1 MTSSIVFDHLSF
13 SYQNTTAPALQ
24 DISGEMSQGSF
35 TMVMGHSGAGKST
48 LCCAINGLVPRF
60 LRGDYTGRVM
70 AEGMEAGK
78 NSVPDMARAVGIVL
92 QDFEAQLFST
102 NVELEVAFGLENQC
116 LPRTAMEERIHAYLR
131 VVGLEELLRRDTAT
145 LSGGQKQRLAI
156 GSVLAMETPVL
167 VMDEPTT
174 DIDPEGRHHIL
185 SLIRRLRTR
194 ERTLVVTD
202 LDAEAAVHADQIW
215 LLKDGQLASK
225 GTPAEILT
233 DSSLIESCGIRPL
246 GTIALFQAMNWP
258 GQPLTVEDAA
268 TEIENHRLY
277 CPHRPEREAIS
288 ALASGKVILETRNL
302 SYRYSAGST
311 NALSDI
317 DLTIHEGDF
326 VAMLG
331 QNGSGKTTL
340 AKHFNGLLKPTAGEM
355 FVRGRPVNNYR
366 RDELAREVGYVFQN
380 PDHQIFAPTVGEEV
394 SFGPRILGID
404 RKTLERNIAEAL
416 DATGLSGFE
425 DKNPFLLNRGERQ
438 RVAVASILAVKP
450 AVIILD
456 EPTTGLDYVHQRDT
470 MEMLKRLNQLGHT
483 IIVIT
488 HAMWIAEA
496 YARRSILMKE
506 GRILL
511 DGPTSTVFSDENML
525 AAASL
530 APSDLIRLRNRLG
543 LAAMTLT
550 DMVKELRG
558 VHIEIPFSNQR

>member
-13 SYQNTTAPALQ
+13 SYQNTIAPALQ
-24 DISGEMSQGSF
+24 DVSGEMTRGSF

-60 LRGDYTGRVM
+60 LRGDYAGRVM
-70 AEGMEAGK
+70 AEGLEAGK
-78 NSVPDMARAVGIVL
+78 ISVPDMARTVGIVL

-102 NVELEVAFGLENQC
+102 NVELEMAFGLENQC
-116 LPRTAMEERIHAYLR
+116 LPRAIMEERINAYLR

-174 DIDPEGRHHIL
+174 DIDPEGRYHIL
-185 SLIRRLRTR
+185 SLIRRLKTG

-202 LDAEAAVHADQIW
+202 LDAEAAVQADQIW
-215 LLKDGQLASK
+215 LLKEGRLSAK

-233 DSSLIESCGIRPL
+233 DASLIESCGIRPL
-246 GTIALFQAMNWP
+246 ATVALFQGMSWP
-258 GQPLTVEDAA
+258 GQPLTVEAA
-268 TEIENHRLY
+268 AADIENRRL
-277 CPHRPEREAIS
+277 CPRRPESRVIS
-288 ALASGKVILETRNL
+288 ALTPGKVILETRNL
-302 SYRYSAGST
+302 SYRYPTGAV
-311 NALSDI
+311 NALNDI

-340 AKHFNGLLKPTAGEM
+340 AKHFNGLLKSTTGDM
-355 FVRGRPVNNYR
+355 LVRGRPVNNYR
-366 RDELAREVGYVFQN
+366 RHELAKEVGYVFQN
-380 PDHQIFAPTVGEEV
+380 PDHQIFAPTVREEV
-394 SFGPRILGID
+394 AFGPRILGMD
-404 RKTLERNIAEAL
+404 RKTQEGNIAEAL

-470 MEMLKRLNQLGHT
+470 MEMLKRLNRIGHT

-511 DGPTSTVFSDENML
+511 DGPTSAVFSDEAML
-525 AAASL
+525 AKAAL

-543 LAAMTLT
+543 LAAMTLD
-550 DMVKELRG
+550 DMIKELRG
-558 VHIEIPFSNQR
+558 ENILA

>member
-13 SYQNTTAPALQ
+13 SYQNTSIPALQ
-24 DISGEMSQGSF
+24 DISGEMSRGSF

-60 LRGDYTGRVM
+60 LRGDYAGGVIV
-70 AEGMEAGK
+70 EGMEAGK
-78 NSVPDMARAVGIVL
+78 NIVPEMAQVVGIVL

-102 NVELEVAFGLENQC
+102 NVELEMAFGLENKC
-116 LPRTAMEERIHAYLR
+116 LPRTAMEERIDTYMR
-131 VVGLEELLRRDTAT
+131 VVGLEELRKRDTAT

-174 DIDPEGRHHIL
+174 DIDPEGRRHIL
-185 SLIRRLRTR
+185 SLIRTLRVG

-202 LDAEAAVHADQIW
+202 LDAEAAVQADQVW
-215 LLKDGQLASK
+215 LLKDGQLAAQ
-225 GTPAEILT
+225 GTPVEILT
-233 DSSLIESCGIRPL
+233 DSSLIESCGVRPL
-246 GTIALFQAMNWP
+246 ATVALFQAMNWP
-258 GQPLTVEDAA
+258 GQPLTVEAA
-268 TEIENHRLY
+268 VAEIESRRLI
-277 CPHRPEREAIS
+277 CPRRPECRAIS
-288 ALASGKVILETRNL
+288 TLTNGKVILEARNL
-302 SYRYSAGST
+302 SYRYPSGDI
-311 NALSDI
+311 NALNDI
-317 DLTIHEGDF
+317 ALTINEGDF

-340 AKHFNGLLKPTAGEM
+340 AKHFNGLLKPTVGDM
-355 FVRGRPVNNYR
+355 LIRGRPVNDYR
-366 RDELAREVGYVFQN
+366 RHKLAREVGYVFQN
-380 PDHQIFAPTVGEEV
+380 PDHQIFASTVREEV
-394 SFGPRILGID
+394 AFGPRILGMD
-404 RKTLERNIAEAL
+404 RKTLERNIAESL

-470 MEMLKRLNQLGHT
+470 MEMLKRLNPLGHT
-483 IIVIT
+483 IIIIT

-511 DGPTSTVFSDENML
+511 DGSTPTVFSDENML
-525 AAASL
+525 AASSL

-550 DMVKELRG
+550 DMVKELKSEAVPPG
-558 VHIEIPFSNQR
+558 SF

>member
-1 MTSSIVFDHLSF
+1 MTSSIIFDRLSF
-13 SYQNTTAPALQ
+13 SYQNTTVPALQ
-24 DISGEMSQGSF
+24 DISGEMTRGSF

-48 LCCAINGLVPRF
+48 LCCAINGLIPRF
-60 LRGDYTGRVM
+60 LRGDYSGMVT
-70 AEGMEAGK
+70 AEGLETAK
-78 NSVPDMARAVGIVL
+78 NSVPDMARVVGIVL
-92 QDFEAQLFST
+92 QDFEAQIFST
-102 NVELEVAFGLENQC
+102 NVELEMAFGLENQC
-116 LPRTAMEERIHAYLR
+116 LPRTAMEERITTYLR
-131 VVGLEELLRRDTAT
+131 VVGLEEMLRKDTAT

-174 DIDPEGRHHIL
+174 DIDPEGRRHIL
-185 SLIRRLRTR
+185 SLIRRLRTG

-202 LDAEAAVHADQIW
+202 LDAEAAVQADQVW
-215 LLKDGQLASK
+215 LLKEGRLLAK

-233 DSSLIESCGIRPL
+233 DSSLVESCGIRPL
-246 GTIALFQAMNWP
+246 ATIALFQGMNWP
-258 GQPLTVEDAA
+258 GQPLTVEAA
-268 TEIENHRLY
+268 AAEIENRRLLR
-277 CPHRPEREAIS
+277 PHRPEGKAIP
-288 ALASGKVILETRNL
+288 APTAGKVILETRNL
-302 SYRYSAGST
+302 SYRYPAGAI
-311 NALSDI
+311 NALTDI
-317 DLTIHEGDF
+317 DLTIQEGDF
-326 VAMLG
+326 VALLG

-340 AKHFNGLLKPTAGEM
+340 AKHFNGLLKPTAGDM
-355 FVRGRPVNNYR
+355 LVRGRPVNQYR
-366 RDELAREVGYVFQN
+366 RHELAREVGYVFQN

-394 SFGPRILGID
+394 AFGPRILGMD
-404 RKTLERNIAEAL
+404 RKTMERNIAEAL
-416 DATGLSGFE
+416 DATGLSGFG
-425 DKNPFLLNRGERQ
+425 DRNPFLLNRGERQ

-470 MEMLKRLNQLGHT
+470 MEMLKQLNQLGHT

-511 DGPTSTVFSDENML
+511 DGPTSAVFSDETML
-525 AAASL
+525 AKASL

-558 VHIEIPFSNQR
+558 ENILK

>member
-13 SYQNTTAPALQ
+13 SYQNTSIPALQ
-24 DISGEMSQGSF
+24 DISGEMSRGSF

-60 LRGDYTGRVM
+60 LRGDYAGGVIV
-70 AEGMEAGK
+70 EGMEAGK
-78 NSVPDMARAVGIVL
+78 NIVPEMAQVVGIVL

-102 NVELEVAFGLENQC
+102 NVELEMAFGLENKC
-116 LPRTAMEERIHAYLR
+116 LPRTAMEERIDTYMR
-131 VVGLEELLRRDTAT
+131 VVGLEELRKRDTAT

-174 DIDPEGRHHIL
+174 DIDPEGRRHIL
-185 SLIRRLRTR
+185 SLIRTLRVG

-202 LDAEAAVHADQIW
+202 LDAEAAVQADQVW
-215 LLKDGQLASK
+215 LLKDGQLAAQ
-225 GTPAEILT
+225 GTPVEILT
-233 DSSLIESCGIRPL
+233 DSSLIESCGVRPL
-246 GTIALFQAMNWP
+246 ATVALFQAMNWP
-258 GQPLTVEDAA
+258 GQPLTVEAA
-268 TEIENHRLY
+268 VSEIESRRLI
-277 CPHRPEREAIS
+277 CPRRPECRAIS
-288 ALASGKVILETRNL
+288 TLTNGKVILEARNL
-302 SYRYSAGST
+302 SYRYPSGDI
-311 NALSDI
+311 NALNDI
-317 DLTIHEGDF
+317 ALTINEGDF

-340 AKHFNGLLKPTAGEM
+340 AKHFNGLLKPTVGDM
-355 FVRGRPVNNYR
+355 LIRGRPVNDYR
-366 RDELAREVGYVFQN
+366 RHKLAREVGYVFQN
-380 PDHQIFAPTVGEEV
+380 PDHQIFASTVREEV
-394 SFGPRILGID
+394 AFGPRILGMD
-404 RKTLERNIAEAL
+404 RKTLERNIAESL

-483 IIVIT
+483 IIIIT

-511 DGPTSTVFSDENML
+511 DGSTPTVFSDENML
-525 AAASL
+525 AASSL

-550 DMVKELRG
+550 DMVKELKSEAVPPG
-558 VHIEIPFSNQR
+558 SF

>member
-1 MTSSIVFDHLSF
+1 MTSSIVFDHLFF

-24 DISGEMSQGSF
+24 DISGEMSRGSF

-48 LCCAINGLVPRF
+48 LCCTINGLIPRF

-102 NVELEVAFGLENQC
+102 NVELEMAFGLENQC
-116 LPRTAMEERIHAYLR
+116 LPRTAMEERIKTYLR
-131 VVGLEELLRRDTAT
+131 VVGLEELLRRDTTT

-202 LDAEAAVHADQIW
+202 LDAEAAVQADQIW
-215 LLKDGQLASK
+215 LLKDGQLLAK
-225 GTPAEILT
+225 GPPAEILT

-246 GTIALFQAMNWP
+246 ATVALFRAMNWP
-258 GQPLTVEDAA
+258 GQPLTVEAA
-268 TEIENHRLY
+268 AAEIENRRLL
-277 CPHRPEREAIS
+277 CPRRPECRIIS
-288 ALASGKVILETRNL
+288 VLAPGNVILETRNL
-302 SYRYSAGST
+302 SYQYPAGAT
-311 NALSDI
+311 NALNNI
-317 DLTIHEGDF
+317 DLTIHEGDS

-340 AKHFNGLLKPTAGEM
+340 AKHFNGLLKPTAGDM
-355 FVRGRPVNNYR
+355 LVRGRPVNNYR
-366 RDELAREVGYVFQN
+366 RHELAREVGYVFQN
-380 PDHQIFAPTVGEEV
+380 PDHQIFAPTVREEV
-394 SFGPRILGID
+394 SFGPRILGMD

-496 YARRSILMKE
+496 YARRSILMKD

-511 DGPTSTVFSDENML
+511 DGPTSTVFSDETML

-530 APSDLIRLRNRLG
+530 APSDLVRLRNRLG
-543 LAAMTLT
+543 LAAMTLS

-558 VHIEIPFSNQR
+558 ENILK

>member
-24 DISGEMSQGSF
+24 DISGEMTRGSF

-60 LRGDYTGRVM
+60 LRGIYEGMVM
-70 AEGMEAGK
+70 VEGMETGK
-78 NSVPDMARAVGIVL
+78 NSVPYMARIVGIVL

-102 NVELEVAFGLENQC
+102 NVELEMAFGLENQC
-116 LPRTAMEERIHAYLR
+116 LPRTDMEERINDYLR
-131 VVGLEELLRRDTAT
+131 VVGLEELLRRDTGT

-202 LDAEAAVHADQIW
+202 LDAEAAVQADQIW
-215 LLKDGQLASK
+215 LLKDGQLVAK
-225 GTPAEILT
+225 GPPAEILQ

-246 GTIALFQAMNWP
+246 ATVALFQAMNWP
-258 GQPLTVEDAA
+258 GQPLTVEAA
-268 TEIENHRLY
+268 AAEIENRRLL
-277 CPHRPEREAIS
+277 CPRRPECRAIS
-288 ALASGKVILETRNL
+288 VLAPGKVIMETRNL
-302 SYRYSAGST
+302 SYRYPASAT
-311 NALSDI
+311 NALNDV

-340 AKHFNGLLKPTAGEM
+340 AKHFNGLLKPTAGDM
-355 FVRGRPVNNYR
+355 LVRGRPVKNYR
-366 RDELAREVGYVFQN
+366 RHELAREVGYVFQN
-380 PDHQIFAPTVGEEV
+380 PDHQIFAPTVREEV
-394 SFGPRILGID
+394 SFGPRILGMD

-470 MEMLKRLNQLGHT
+470 MEMLKRLNQFGHT
-483 IIVIT
+483 IIIIT

-496 YARRSILMKE
+496 YASRSILMKE

-511 DGPTSTVFSDENML
+511 DGPTSTVFSDEAML

-543 LAAMTLT
+543 LAAMTLS
-550 DMVKELRG
+550 DMVKELKNEAVPPG
-558 VHIEIPFSNQR
+558 SF

>member
-1 MTSSIVFDHLSF
+1 MTSSILFDRLSF
-13 SYQNTTAPALQ
+13 SYQNSTAPALQ
-24 DISGEMSQGSF
+24 DVSGEMTRGSF

-48 LCCAINGLVPRF
+48 LCCTINGLVPRF
-60 LRGDYTGRVM
+60 LRGDYAGRVV
-70 AEGMEAGK
+70 AEGLEAAK
-78 NSVPDMARAVGIVL
+78 NSVPDMARTVGIVL
-92 QDFEAQLFST
+92 QDFEAQIFST
-102 NVELEVAFGLENQC
+102 NVELEMAFGLENQC
-116 LPRTAMEERIHAYLR
+116 LPRTAMAERITAYLR

-174 DIDPEGRHHIL
+174 DIDPEGRRHIL
-185 SLIRRLRTR
+185 SLIRKLRTR

-202 LDAEAAVHADQIW
+202 LDAEAAVQADQVW
-215 LLKDGQLASK
+215 LLKEGRLLAK
-225 GTPAEILT
+225 GKPAEILT
-233 DSSLIESCGIRPL
+233 DSALIESCGVRPL
-246 GTIALFQAMNWP
+246 ATVALFQGMNWP
-258 GQPLTVEDAA
+258 GRPLTVEAA
-268 TEIENHRLY
+268 AAEIKNRRLLR
-277 CPHRPEREAIS
+277 PRRPEGRAIS
-288 ALASGKVILETRNL
+288 ALSPGKAILETRNL
-302 SYRYSAGST
+302 SYRYPAGAV
-311 NALSDI
+311 NALADI
-317 DLTIHEGDF
+317 DLTIHEGEF
-326 VAMLG
+326 VALLG

-340 AKHFNGLLKPTAGEM
+340 AKHFNGLLKSTAGDM
-355 FVRGRPVNNYR
+355 LVRGRPVNQYR
-366 RDELAREVGYVFQN
+366 RPELAREVGYVFQN

-394 SFGPRILGID
+394 GFGPRILGMD
-404 RKTLERNIAEAL
+404 RKALERNIAEAL

-425 DKNPFLLNRGERQ
+425 ERNPFLLNRGERQ

-511 DGPTSTVFSDENML
+511 DGPTAAVFSDETML
-525 AAASL
+525 AKASL

-543 LAAMTLT
+543 LAGMTLA
-550 DMVKELRG
+550 DMVKELQSEAVPPG
-558 VHIEIPFSNQR
+558 SF

>member
-1 MTSSIVFDHLSF
+1 MTSSIIFDHLSF
-13 SYQNTTAPALQ
+13 SYQNTIAPALQ
-24 DISGEMSQGSF
+24 DVSGEMTRGSF

-60 LRGDYTGRVM
+60 LRGDYAGRVI

-78 NSVPDMARAVGIVL
+78 HSVPDMARAVGIVL

-102 NVELEVAFGLENQC
+102 NVELEMAFGLENQC
-116 LPRTAMEERIHAYLR
+116 LPRTAMGERINTYLR

-174 DIDPEGRHHIL
+174 DIDPEGRRHIL

-202 LDAEAAVHADQIW
+202 LDAEAAVRADQVW
-215 LLKDGQLASK
+215 LLKEGRLLAR
-225 GTPAEILT
+225 GTPAKILT
-233 DSSLIESCGIRPL
+233 DSALIESCGIRPL
-246 GTIALFQAMNWP
+246 ATVSLFQGMNWP
-258 GQPLTVEDAA
+258 GQPLTVDAA
-268 TEIENHRLY
+268 VAEIENRRLLS
-277 CPHRPEREAIS
+277 PRRPESRAIS
-288 ALASGKVILETRNL
+288 ALTPGKVILEARYL
-302 SYRYSAGST
+302 SYRYPTGAV
-311 NALSDI
+311 NALNDI
-317 DLTIHEGDF
+317 DIAIHEGDF
-326 VAMLG
+326 VALLG

-340 AKHFNGLLKPTAGEM
+340 AKHFNGLLRPTAGDM
-355 FVRGRPVNNYR
+355 LVRGRPVSNYR
-366 RDELAREVGYVFQN
+366 RHELAREVGYVFQN
-380 PDHQIFAPTVGEEV
+380 PDHQIFAPTVREEV
-394 SFGPRILGID
+394 AFGPRILGMD
-404 RKTLERNIAEAL
+404 QKTLENNIAEAL

-511 DGPTSTVFSDENML
+511 DGPAAAVFSDETTL
-525 AAASL
+525 AKASL

-550 DMVKELRG
+550 DMVKELRNEPD
-558 VHIEIPFSNQR
+558 IL

>member
-1 MTSSIVFDHLSF
+1 
-13 SYQNTTAPALQ
+13 
-24 DISGEMSQGSF
+24 
-35 TMVMGHSGAGKST
+35 MVT
-48 LCCAINGLVPRF
+48 V
-60 LRGDYTGRVM
+60 
-70 AEGMEAGK
+70 EGMEAGK
-78 NSVPDMARAVGIVL
+78 NSVPDMARTVGIVL

-102 NVELEVAFGLENQC
+102 NVELEMAFGLENQC
-116 LPRTAMEERIHAYLR
+116 LPRTAMEERISNYLR

-156 GSVLAMETPVL
+156 GSVLAMETPVI

-185 SLIRRLRTR
+185 SLIRRLKTQ

-202 LDAEAAVHADQIW
+202 LDAEAAVQADQIW
-215 LLKDGQLASK
+215 LLRNGQLLAK

-246 GTIALFQAMNWP
+246 ATIALFQAMNWL
-258 GQPLTVEDAA
+258 GQPLTVDAA
-268 TEIENHRLY
+268 MEEIENQGLLRL
-277 CPHRPEREAIS
+277 PRPEGRAIS
-288 ALASGKVILETRNL
+288 ALNPGKVILEARNL
-302 SYRYSAGST
+302 SYQYPAGST
-311 NALSDI
+311 NALNDI

-340 AKHFNGLLKPTAGEM
+340 AKHFNGLLKHTAGNM

-366 RDELAREVGYVFQN
+366 RHELAREVGYVFQN
-380 PDHQIFAPTVGEEV
+380 PDHQIFAPTVREEV
-394 SFGPRILGID
+394 SFGPRILGMD

-456 EPTTGLDYVHQRDT
+456 EPTTGLDYVHQLDT

-511 DGPTSTVFSDENML
+511 DGPTSEVFSDETML

-550 DMVKELRG
+550 DMVKELCG
-558 VHIEIPFSNQR
+558 ENIVIQLPNQRRL

>member
-1 MTSSIVFDHLSF
+1 MTSSIIFDHLSF
-13 SYQNTTAPALQ
+13 SYQNTTMQALQ
-24 DISGEMSQGSF
+24 DICGEMTRGSF

-48 LCCAINGLVPRF
+48 LCCATNGLVPRF
-60 LRGDYTGRVM
+60 LRGDYAGMVTV
-70 AEGMEAGK
+70 EGMEAGK
-78 NSVPDMARAVGIVL
+78 NNVPDMARKVGIVL

-102 NVELEVAFGLENQC
+102 NVELEMAFGLENQC
-116 LPRTAMEERIHAYLR
+116 LPRAAMEERISNYLR

-174 DIDPEGRHHIL
+174 DIDPEGRLHIL

-202 LDAEAAVHADQIW
+202 LDAEAAVQADQIW
-215 LLKDGQLASK
+215 LLKDGRLAAK
-225 GTPAEILT
+225 GSPAEILT
-233 DSSLIESCGIRPL
+233 DSPMIESCGIRPL

-268 TEIENHRLY
+268 MEIENHRLY
-277 CPHRPEREAIS
+277 CPHRPERQAIS
-288 ALASGKVILETRNL
+288 ALTSGKVILETRNL
-302 SYRYSAGST
+302 SYRYPSGAI
-311 NALSDI
+311 NALDGI
-317 DLTIHEGDF
+317 DLAIHEGDF

-340 AKHFNGLLKPTAGEM
+340 AKHFNGLLKPTAGDM
-355 FVRGRPVNNYR
+355 LIRGRAVKDYR
-366 RDELAREVGYVFQN
+366 RHELAREVGYVFQN
-380 PDHQIFAPTVGEEV
+380 PDHQIFAPTVRDEV
-394 SFGPRILGID
+394 AFGPHVLGMD
-404 RKTLERNIAEAL
+404 RRTREDNIAEAL

-425 DKNPFLLNRGERQ
+425 DRNPFLLNRGERQ

-456 EPTTGLDYVHQRDT
+456 EPTTGLDYAHQQDT

-511 DGPTSTVFSDENML
+511 DGPTSTIFSDETML

-550 DMVKELRG
+550 DMVKELRCETVPYG
-558 VHIEIPFSNQR
+558 SF

>member
-1 MTSSIVFDHLSF
+1 MTSSIAFDRLSF
-13 SYQNTTAPALQ
+13 SYQNTATPALQ
-24 DISGEMSQGSF
+24 DVSGEMIRGSF

-48 LCCAINGLVPRF
+48 LCCATNGLVPRF

-70 AEGMEAGK
+70 VEGMEAAK
-78 NSVPDMARAVGIVL
+78 NTVPDMARVVGIVL

-102 NVELEVAFGLENQC
+102 NVELEMAFGLENQC
-116 LPRTAMEERIHAYLR
+116 LPRAAMEERIIAYLR

-174 DIDPEGRHHIL
+174 DIDPEGRRHIL
-185 SLIRRLRTR
+185 SLIRRLRTG
-194 ERTLVVTD
+194 ERTLIVTD
-202 LDAEAAVHADQIW
+202 LDAEAAAQADQIW
-215 LLKDGQLASK
+215 LLKDGHLAAQ
-225 GTPAEILT
+225 GTPAEIMT
-233 DSSLIESCGIRPL
+233 DSALIESCGIRPL
-246 GTIALFQAMNWP
+246 GTVALFQAMNWP
-258 GQPLTVEDAA
+258 GQPLTVEAA
-268 TEIENHRLY
+268 LTEIENRRLL
-277 CPHRPEREAIS
+277 CHHRPEGRAIS
-288 ALASGKVILETRNL
+288 IPAPAKVILETRNL
-302 SYRYSAGST
+302 SYRYPAGT
-311 NALSDI
+311 VNALNNI

-326 VAMLG
+326 VALLG

-340 AKHFNGLLKPTAGEM
+340 AKHFNGLLKPAAGDM
-355 FVRGRPVNNYR
+355 LVRDRPVHHYR
-366 RDELAREVGYVFQN
+366 RHELAQEVGYVFQN
-380 PDHQIFAPTVGEEV
+380 PDHQIFAPTVREEV
-394 SFGPRILGID
+394 AFGPHILGMD
-404 RKTLERNIAEAL
+404 RKTLEHNIAEAL
-416 DATGLSGFE
+416 AATGLSGFE

-506 GRILL
+506 GRIIL
-511 DGPTSTVFSDENML
+511 DGPTSTVFSDETML

-530 APSDLIRLRNRLG
+530 APSDLVRLRNRLG
-543 LAAMTLT
+543 LAAMTLE
-550 DMVKELRG
+550 DMVKELRNDPD
-558 VHIEIPFSNQR
+558 IL